1 MAIATVKS
9 IRVSILLDNGTDSQG
24 NVKTVNVQL
33 GNMSETNFDDDKA
46 LAVVSALAPCLR
58 KTVISVEKTEVS
70 TLTAA

>member
-1 MAIATVKS
+1 MAIAIVKS

-33 GNMSETNFDDDKA
+33 GNLSETNFDDDKA
-46 LAVVSALAPCLR
+46 LAVVSVLGPCLS
-58 KTVISVEKTEVS
+58 KTVVSVEKTEVS